1 MGANADGQFVSET
14 EQLRATVFLD
24 EKARLERRLQELER
38 ERERLRIQLD
48 FLEHV
53 LARAGLTDA
62 GTAGR
67 LGPTAAITRIVGL
80 NPGMPRSQVIEEAL
94 PIIKNKSPKSRRTL
108 AQTILNLINRGT
120 LREESG
126 GLFLK
131 NLKDR
136 VNELF
141 GNSAEHV
148 SKTSG
153 QPG

>member
-1 MGANADGQFVSET
+1 MSET
-14 EQLRATVFLD
+14 EQIRATVFLD

-53 LARAGLTDA
+53 LARAGLGDA

-67 LGPTAAITRIVGL
+67 LGPTAAITQ
-80 NPGMPRSQVIEEAL
+80 M
-94 PIIKNKSPKSRRTL
+94 
-108 AQTILNLINRGT
+108 
-120 LREESG
+120 
-126 GLFLK
+126 
-131 NLKDR
+131 
-136 VNELF
+136 NELF
-141 GNSAEHV
+141 GGSAQHV